1 MAFYKHIN
9 VSMFLLL
16 TPSSYSGQDLLNY
29 KSVESS
35 MNFLA
40 GWVREVFAKSLVT
53 PEGARIGVVIT
64 KVSMSHI
71 STILNYTIFSE

>member
-1 MAFYKHIN
+1 
-9 VSMFLLL
+9 
-16 TPSSYSGQDLLNY
+16 
-29 KSVESS
+29 

-53 PEGARIGVVIT
+53 PEGARICVVIA
-64 KVSMSHI
+64 KVSMSYI